1 MQILS
6 QTVRHTALSGI
17 TIVTLLFVTLRA
29 EHSLRCK
36 SEMQEQF
43 VCDLAQACARHND
56 PLLAKQS
63 VLLLDVA
70 VDMPTLSKTATAR
83 VASVL
88 AIFAAAPTGDTSV
101 QGTCATLYQRVIGL
115 LCPSVRCQY
124 LQTFVEFLA
133 TALFGNVSWSCPAL
147 IRLLACVHW
156 LGSTMRRGEYGAV
169 LLQSTLIAAVGALC
183 RRVSNSLR
191 SCPQAL
197 VDQLICALVKWHQW
211 HPSLLSCIRADLD
224 TLISRIACQQMSRA
238 QVRRI
243 YRLFPMVVNQAHA
256 IGTVHWKETLLCRL
270 VGNRVPHTHTCDLVS
285 RMILSLLVSNG
296 SACACVGYTFGVC
309 NQVLEW
315 CAWVLVD
322 SVQSASARVNAL
334 RIIGITAGSAV
345 GGTHKPQAGRMLRH
359 RLFPTIVHMPASML
373 DTHVRKCD
381 VVHLL

>member
-1 MQILS
+1 MQLLS
-6 QTVRHTALSGI
+6 QTARHTALSSV
-17 TIVTLLFVTLRA
+17 TIVTLLCVTLRA
-29 EHSLRCK
+29 ENSLCLK

-43 VCDLAQACARHND
+43 VYDLAQACAKHND

-63 VLLLDVA
+63 VLLLDMA
-70 VDMPTLSKTATAR
+70 VDVPALSATATAR

-88 AIFAAAPTGDTSV
+88 AIFAAAPTGDTIV
-101 QGTCATLYQRVIGL
+101 QGTCAALYQRVIGL
-115 LCPSVRCQY
+115 LCPSVRCRY

-133 TALFGNVSWSCPAL
+133 TALLGNLSLSCPAL
-147 IRLLACVHW
+147 VQLLACVHW
-156 LGSTMRRGEYGAV
+156 LAPTMRNGEYGSL
-169 LLQSTLIAAVGALC
+169 LLQPTLIASVGALC
-183 RRVSNSLR
+183 LRAANSLR

-197 VDQLICALVKWHQW
+197 LDQLISALAKWHQW
-211 HPSLLSCIRADLD
+211 HPSLLFRIRADLD
-224 TLISRIACQQMSRA
+224 TLISRIACQQMSRT

-243 YRLFPMVVNQAHA
+243 YRLFPMVVNQAHG

-270 VGNRVPHTHTCDLVS
+270 AGNRVPHTYTCELVS

-334 RIIGITAGSAV
+334 RIVGITAGCAV
-345 GGTHKPQAGRMLRH
+345 AGTHKPQARRMLRH

-381 VVHLL
+381 VVHML